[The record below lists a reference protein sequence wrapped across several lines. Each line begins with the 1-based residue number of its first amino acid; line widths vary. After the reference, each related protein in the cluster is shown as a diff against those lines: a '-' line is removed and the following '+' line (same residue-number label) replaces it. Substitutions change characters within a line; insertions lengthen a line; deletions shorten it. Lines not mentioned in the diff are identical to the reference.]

1 MPGFEFGKEIPGWTA
16 SSFLCVF
23 QALPDSLNSILSSSE
38 IEKPLI
44 SGRALYNDF
53 GLAFMRKN

>member
-1 MPGFEFGKEIPGWTA
+1 MPGFEFGEEIPDWTA
-16 SSFLCVF
+16 SSLLCVF
-23 QALPDSLNSILSSSE
+23 QALPDSLCSTLSSRE

-44 SGRALYNDF
+44 SGGALYDDF